1 MHIVNFFVYF
11 LITFLP
17 VIVSSWAI
25 LFFVDAFLYEC
36 VFVCFLARVLFCVD
50 AFLYE
55 CVFSC
60 VFSCTSACLRVF
72 VRVFLNESFFACFR
86 ACLRGRLRVF
96 FLACFR
102 FFFYK
107 FPALL
112 LLAYSCK

>member
-36 VFVCFLARVLFCVD
+36 VF
-50 AFLYE
+50 
-55 CVFSC
+55 SC

-72 VRVFLNESFFACFR
+72 VRVFLNEFFFACFR
-86 ACLRGRLRVF
+86 ACLRGRVRVF

-107 FPALL
+107 FPAQAVTL
-112 LLAYSCK
+112 SIVQKETNKNE